1 MTGRALDIG
10 KAIGNS
16 AGDIRVTQ
24 YVTYP
29 SKDRPTCAVIA
40 IREVTRKLWFA
51 TMGVAKGGG
60 PGGPGTP
67 NPIPLKLL
75 RIKSV
80 RTKHALRIRLI
91 EL

>member
-16 AGDIRVTQ
+16 AGDIRVMQ

-29 SKDRPTCAVIA
+29 SKDRPTCGVIA

-51 TMGVAKGGG
+51 TRGVAKGGG
-60 PGGPGTP
+60 SWDPQS
-67 NPIPLKLL
+67 NPTKI
-75 RIKSV
+75 IKDK
-80 RTKHALRIRLI
+80 TCTHKACTAH
-91 EL
+91 